1 MILTFNISEPSLF
14 RLHYDIQNPMV
25 IINHLLNILP
35 ETPLDKIKLTLSERR
50 DRNLNEVH
58 IFAPQFPDNIS
69 RIQWVGMHSDV
80 NFLMWLTY
88 TTLSP
93 LEIFDRFIVAQRV
106 KQKFLT
112 QSSALIT
119 RVLRYQ
125 GETNINKAIIQKAI
139 ASGYKNLLQKLPE
152 DIINTINDFL
162 EIKNYPEIKPD
173 YCLPWQSRAQD
184 LIESLDQPSE
194 ETITPD
200 VTNQEHPRR
209 RLRINNCCRIS

>member
-14 RLHYDIQNPMV
+14 RLHYDVQNPLV
-25 IINHLLNILP
+25 IINHLLNILH
-35 ETPLDKIKLTLSERR
+35 EVPLDKINLTLSEHH
-50 DRNLNEVH
+50 DPNLNEVH
-58 IFAPQFPDNIS
+58 IFAPQFPDNRSI
-69 RIQWVGMHSDV
+69 IQWVGMHSDE

-88 TTLSP
+88 TTINP
-93 LEIFDRFIVAQRV
+93 LEIFDRFIIAQRL

-139 ASGYKNLLQKLPE
+139 ASRNHNLFQKLPE

-162 EIKNYPEIKPD
+162 KLGDMPKIKPD
-173 YCLPWQSRAQD
+173 YCLPWQSRAKD

-194 ETITPD
+194 DATPD
-200 VTNQEHPRR
+200 VTNQEHPGR

>member
-1 MILTFNISEPSLF
+1 MILTFNISDPSLF
-14 RLHYDIQNPMV
+14 RLHYDVQNPLV

-50 DRNLNEVH
+50 DKKLNEVH

-80 NFLMWLTY
+80 NFLMWITY
-88 TTLSP
+88 TTLTP

-139 ASGYKNLLQKLPE
+139 ASRHPNLFQKLPE

-162 EIKNYPEIKPD
+162 KLSDMPKIKPD
-173 YCLPWQSRAQD
+173 YCLPWQSRAKEK
-184 LIESLDQPSE
+184 IESLDIPSE
-194 ETITPD
+194 EAISPD
-200 VTNQEHPRR
+200 VTNQEHPGG
-209 RLRINNCCRIS
+209 RLRVNNCCRIS

>member
-1 MILTFNISEPSLF
+1 MILTFNISDPRLF
-14 RLHYDIQNPMV
+14 RLHYDVQNPLV

-35 ETPLDKIKLTLSERR
+35 ETPLDKINLTLSEFQ
-50 DRNLNEVH
+50 DPNLNEVH

-80 NFLMWLTY
+80 NLLMWITY
-88 TTLSP
+88 TTLTP

-139 ASGYKNLLQKLPE
+139 ASRHPNLFQKLPE

-162 EIKNYPEIKPD
+162 KLGDMPKIKPD

-200 VTNQEHPRR
+200 VTNQEHPGR